1 MHSPFV
7 WKSLKK
13 ASNPGITVGV
23 SDQTYVA
30 AGTPCTPLERLRAL
44 PRSQRSS
51 HGSRLR
57 AARLRSDTAWL
68 GQSPGA
74 RAARLRARG
83 FYSSSSLTRSAA
95 KSWRILRWQARTR
108 EDRADVG
115 GDISKEYFSTK
126 VRCSLPR
133 QSQAA
138 LTLPWETCLLRSHL
152 LASPP
157 LTGPLRYTTR
167 SQMCSSL
174 PSSSSASSRASR
186 RSLSCRWRSVKL
198 DDAMPD
204 GSLQASGPWRCV
216 GKTLRASD
224 LEPVDQLSLSEHSF
238 IGKGTLPCGVW
249 VRGRAEER
257 GRCCVHGCAGSMGV
271 KKSRRSRGSTRV
283 HFRARPSLL
292 VF

>member
-1 MHSPFV
+1 
-7 WKSLKK
+7 
-13 ASNPGITVGV
+13 V

-126 VRCSLPR
+126 
-133 QSQAA
+133 
-138 LTLPWETCLLRSHL
+138 
-152 LASPP
+152 
-157 LTGPLRYTTR
+157 
-167 SQMCSSL
+167 MCSSL

-238 IGKGTLPCGVW
+238 IGKGTLPCGAPACSSACGNSKLL
-249 VRGRAEER
+249 RPA
-257 GRCCVHGCAGSMGV
+257 AGGQ
-271 KKSRRSRGSTRV
+271 
-283 HFRARPSLL
+283 
-292 VF
+292 